1 MLTWDLSITKLR
13 EGDGM
18 KGKFGKNLAIWMLS
32 LAMLAAGL
40 VAAGEMPAAEAAA
53 SRTELADKIVA
64 TGLKY
69 LGTPYYFGARSGDT
83 RRFDCSSFTQYVYYL
98 NGIQLPR
105 TSRQQAQV
113 GNRVSS
119 SQLQKGDLVFFSTN
133 RNGRI
138 DHVAIYIGNNQ
149 LLHALPKPG
158 VTVTKV
164 NSYWKNT
171 YVGARRVF

>member
-1 MLTWDLSITKLR
+1 
-13 EGDGM
+13 M
-18 KGKFGKNLAIWMLS
+18 KGKFGKKLAFWMLS
-32 LAMLAAGL
+32 LVMLAAGL
-40 VAAGEMPAAEAAA
+40 MTTGDIPTAEAAT
-53 SRTELADKIVA
+53 SRTALADKIVA
-64 TGLKY
+64 TGLKF

-83 RRFDCSSFTQYVYYL
+83 SRFDCSSFTQYVYYV
-98 NGIQLPR
+98 NGINLPR
-105 TSRQQAQV
+105 TSRQQAQL
-113 GNRVSS
+113 GTRISS

-138 DHVAIYIGNNQ
+138 DHVAIYMGNNQ

-164 NSYWKNT
+164 NSYWKST

>member
-1 MLTWDLSITKLR
+1 MRGKYGKKLT
-13 EGDGM
+13 
-18 KGKFGKNLAIWMLS
+18 AWMLS
-32 LAMLAAGL
+32 LALLVTGLLFTAA
-40 VAAGEMPAAEAAA
+40 VPAAEAAT
-53 SRTELADKIVA
+53 SRSVLADRIVQ

-83 RRFDCSSFTQYVYYL
+83 RRFDCSSFTQYVYYV

-113 GNRVSS
+113 GKYVSG
-119 SQLQKGDLVFFSTN
+119 SQLQKGDLVFFSTK

-138 DHVAIYIGNNQ
+138 DHVAIYIGSDR
-149 LLHALPKPG
+149 LLHALPKSG

-164 NSYWKNT
+164 NSYWEKT

>member
-1 MLTWDLSITKLR
+1 MEGKYGKKLTAWL
-13 EGDGM
+13 
-18 KGKFGKNLAIWMLS
+18 LS
-32 LAMLAAGL
+32 LALLITGLFVTAG
-40 VAAGEMPAAEAAA
+40 VPTAEAAT
-53 SRTELADKIVA
+53 SRSALADRIVQ

-98 NGIQLPR
+98 NGIKLPR

-113 GNRVSS
+113 GKYVRS
-119 SQLQKGDLVFFSTN
+119 SQLQKGDLVFFSTS

-138 DHVAIYIGNNQ
+138 DHVAIYMGNNQ